1 MREVRGTGS
10 GWRSTERIEP
20 MSEKIKRVLDMVA
33 GGKITVD
40 EGERLIA
47 ALDAGQSAVPEA
59 SPDAERSTP
68 RFLKLEVNAI
78 GEDGKDEGLRM
89 RVPLDLLRAGIKMR
103 ALIPKAKRDRI
114 NEKLKEKGIEG
125 DVFDMSNDQIDD
137 LIRSMCEL
145 KIEAGDGEGG
155 LRIFL
160 E

>member
-1 MREVRGTGS
+1 MAGTLGRGLGPGNLKRKDQEQT
-10 GWRSTERIEP
+10 RKP
-20 MSEKIKRVLDMVA
+20 MSMEKGATQSKVRS
-33 GGKITVD
+33 G
-40 EGERLIA
+40 LIA
-47 ALDAGQSAVPEA
+47 ALDAGQSTVPEA

-145 KIEAGDGEGG
+145 EIEAGDGEGG